1 MPSRVRI
8 AQYYGEPEIVYS
20 PRRPRIATLVSMGTA
35 GSIAD
40 MPYLRRKKEDESEE
54 SSGSQQA

>member
-1 MPSRVRI
+1 
-8 AQYYGEPEIVYS
+8 
-20 PRRPRIATLVSMGTA
+20 MGTA